1 MRSLTDFHRSK
12 KEGGKI
18 VMMTAYDCPGG
29 RLCEEAGV
37 DVILVG
43 DSLGMVV
50 LGYDSTV
57 PVTLEDMIHHSRA
70 VRRGARDTFILTDMP
85 FLTYQISPAQALE
98 NAARLM
104 REGGCDGVKLEGG
117 AEIAAQVRALT
128 TAGIPVCGHVGL
140 TPQSATALGGYKVQ
154 ARTAE
159 AARKLLDDALALE
172 AAGAFMIVVECVPA
186 PVGGLVAGKVNVP
199 VIGIGA
205 GADCDGQV
213 LVFHDALGMFDRF
226 TPKFVRRFAE
236 VGRAAREG
244 LAEYAAQVRDG
255 RFPAP
260 EHSFGM
266 QDEELRKIYGN

>member
-12 KEGGKI
+12 KGGGKI

-70 VRRGARDTFILTDMP
+70 VRRGAKDTFILTDMP

-172 AAGAFMIVVECVPA
+172 AAGAFMIVVEYAAYRRKRSTQHPGLNSPGELVVCL
-186 PVGGLVAGKVNVP
+186 GG
-199 VIGIGA
+199 
-205 GADCDGQV
+205 
-213 LVFHDALGMFDRF
+213 DRF
-226 TPKFVRRFAE
+226 RRHAE
-236 VGRAAREG
+236 DLEEQ
-244 LAEYAAQVRDG
+244 AELC
-255 RFPAP
+255 P
-260 EHSFGM
+260 
-266 QDEELRKIYGN
+266 